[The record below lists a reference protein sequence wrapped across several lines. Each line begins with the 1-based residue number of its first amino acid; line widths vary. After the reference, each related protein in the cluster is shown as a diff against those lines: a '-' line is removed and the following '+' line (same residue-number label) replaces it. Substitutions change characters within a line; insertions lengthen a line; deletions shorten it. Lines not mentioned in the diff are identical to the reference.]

1 MHVRAKRELYLW
13 VLGVLR
19 STPVVCVRGAP
30 SPAVCGLL
38 QLCAQAGFGVY
49 VRI

>member
-1 MHVRAKRELYLW
+1 VHVRAKCELYLW

-19 STPVVCVRGAP
+19 RTLVGCVHGAP
-30 SPAVCGLL
+30 SLAVCGLL
-38 QLCAQAGFGVY
+38 QLCAQASFGVY

>member
-1 MHVRAKRELYLW
+1 MHVRAKCELYLW

-19 STPVVCVRGAP
+19 RTPIGCVCGAP

-38 QLCAQAGFGVY
+38 ELCAQAGFGVY